1 MKLSRHA
8 LTAGIAALCLAASA
22 SPALA
27 QGGTGGGGG
36 GGGATTTTGGGGGGG
51 ANGGGGSTVSCV
63 VIGGGGGCHGPKP
76 TCIRTLI
83 DPVMQVFVVTCTP

>member
-1 MKLSRHA
+1 MNLTRTT
-8 LTAGIAALCLAASA
+8 LTAGLAALSLAASA

-27 QGGTGGGGG
+27 QGGGGINNTVVSISPTAPLPATTGGGGG
-36 GGGATTTTGGGGGGG
+36 GGG
-51 ANGGGGSTVSCV
+51 SVSCV

>member
-1 MKLSRHA
+1 MKLSRPA
-8 LTAGIAALCLAASA
+8 VTAGITALCLAASA
-22 SPALA
+22 SSALA

-36 GGGATTTTGGGGGGG
+36 GGGTTSGGGGGG
-51 ANGGGGSTVSCV
+51 SVSCV

-76 TCIRTLI
+76 TCTRTLI

>member
-1 MKLSRHA
+1 MKLSRHGV
-8 LTAGIAALCLAASA
+8 TAGIAALCLAASA

-27 QGGTGGGGG
+27 QGGTGGGGVNS
-36 GGGATTTTGGGGGGG
+36 GGGGGV
-51 ANGGGGSTVSCV
+51 NSGGGGTVSCV

-76 TCIRTLI
+76 TCTRTLI